1 MSFIEKNWLL
11 ILVMFLSG
19 AMLLWPILQRRF
31 SPVKDVGNLNVTH
44 LINHK
49 NALLLDVREPKEFE
63 GGKLPEALHIP
74 LSQLEARG
82 GELAG
87 MTGRPVVVYCSRGQR
102 SRSAG
107 NTLAKLGFAE
117 IYSLHGGL
125 KAWKDAGLPIE
136 AASA

>member
-31 SPVKDVGNLNVTH
+31 SPVKDIGNLNVTH

-63 GGKLPEALHIP
+63 GGKLPDAVHIP
-74 LSQLEARG
+74 LSQLDARS
-82 GELAG
+82 GELAK
-87 MTGRPVVVYCSRGQR
+87 MTSRPVVVYCARGQR
-102 SRSAG
+102 SRNAG
-107 NTLAKLGFAE
+107 NALAKVGFTE
-117 IYSLHGGL
+117 IYSLHGGIR
-125 KAWKDAGLPIE
+125 AWKDAGLPVE
-136 AASA
+136 AATA

>member
-49 NALLLDVREPKEFE
+49 NALLLDVREPKDFE

-74 LSQLEARG
+74 LSQLETRG
-82 GELAG
+82 AELAG
-87 MTGRPVVVYCSRGQR
+87 MTSRPVVVYDGRGQR
-102 SRSAG
+102 SRGAG
-107 NTLAKLGFAE
+107 NTLTKLGFSE

-125 KAWKDAGLPIE
+125 KAWKDAGLPVE
-136 AASA
+136 AATA

>member
-49 NALLLDVREPKEFE
+49 NALLLDVREPKDFE

-82 GELAG
+82 AELAG
-87 MTGRPVVVYCSRGQR
+87 MTSRPIVVYCSRGQR
-102 SRSAG
+102 SRGAG
-107 NTLAKLGFAE
+107 NTLTKLGFSE

-125 KAWKDAGLPIE
+125 KAWKDAGLPVE
-136 AASA
+136 AATA